1 MEAKVKSE
9 FFQKIEAFAKEMQE
23 EVSKNGG
30 KRGIVILAGENMDGM
45 TGQIISVSGKGEQVV
60 KAIAEFATRSET
72 KRLCEE
78 GVKLGMMKRIF
89 NDFEEM
95 TKTDVNN

>member
-60 KAIAEFATRSET
+60 QAIAELPQEVKPKDYV
-72 KRLCEE
+72 KRALNWE
-78 GVKLGMMKRIF
+78 
-89 NDFEEM
+89 
-95 TKTDVNN
+95 